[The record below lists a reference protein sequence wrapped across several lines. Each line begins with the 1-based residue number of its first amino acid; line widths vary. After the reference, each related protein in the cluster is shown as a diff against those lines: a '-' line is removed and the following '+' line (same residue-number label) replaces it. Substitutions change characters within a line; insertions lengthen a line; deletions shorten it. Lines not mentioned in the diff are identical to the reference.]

1 MGECMVCLDRAATLV
16 ALPCLHVTSCWPC
29 QQLVDARTEL
39 PVCLCCRV
47 PKVLDVFVKDMA
59 SVQAWMPTPFK
70 ELVRLACADVDDGGL
85 AFAPKDA
92 VVRVVEFL
100 KFMHLKQ
107 LAGDLDGSRLSPP
120 AKVDAVWHLALLR
133 PALYAAHFSA
143 PDGRVYDHVVP
154 VERTGLQA
162 RRDRTWAMFA
172 ATFGLP
178 RPDIEHRVWRELAPR
193 EARPMTNLRLVV
205 AVTRKS
211 VKVPDGLLSTQSS
224 IQDLAEFFEATQ
236 GVPVTQL
243 RFEYND
249 LDMAASG
256 VLDTLCSYGIPQD
269 GAEVYVH
276 VTIRGC

>member
-1 MGECMVCLDRAATLV
+1 
-16 ALPCLHVTSCWPC
+16 
-29 QQLVDARTEL
+29 
-39 PVCLCCRV
+39 
-47 PKVLDVFVKDMA
+47 
-59 SVQAWMPTPFK
+59 
-70 ELVRLACADVDDGGL
+70 
-85 AFAPKDA
+85 
-92 VVRVVEFL
+92 
-100 KFMHLKQ
+100 
-107 LAGDLDGSRLSPP
+107 
-120 AKVDAVWHLALLR
+120 
-133 PALYAAHFSA
+133 
-143 PDGRVYDHVVP
+143 
-154 VERTGLQA
+154 
-162 RRDRTWAMFA
+162 
-172 ATFGLP
+172 
-178 RPDIEHRVWRELAPR
+178 
-193 EARPMTNLRLVV
+193 MTNLRLVV